1 MYNPMQMRYAEPDFK
16 NERDDNDPDL
26 IGFLRV
32 EGSAMCEVS
41 FYNIKLWKAYDKT
54 YTMLS
59 FNVISDANVWH
70 FLTGTPR
77 RGHGDDNMGVD
88 NTIVLS
94 TSHTL
99 TISVSQVSLSK

>member
-41 FYNIKLWKAYDKT
+41 FYNIKFWKAYDTTFLYHVK
-54 YTMLS
+54 
-59 FNVISDANVWH
+59 FQCDFGCK
-70 FLTGTPR
+70 FLTF
-77 RGHGDDNMGVD
+77 
-88 NTIVLS
+88 
-94 TSHTL
+94 
-99 TISVSQVSLSK
+99 SQRYTKERAWR

>member
-41 FYNIKLWKAYDKT
+41 FYNIKFYQVYDK
-54 YTMLS
+54 
-59 FNVISDANVWH
+59 A
-70 FLTGTPR
+70 
-77 RGHGDDNMGVD
+77 
-88 NTIVLS
+88 
-94 TSHTL
+94 
-99 TISVSQVSLSK
+99 